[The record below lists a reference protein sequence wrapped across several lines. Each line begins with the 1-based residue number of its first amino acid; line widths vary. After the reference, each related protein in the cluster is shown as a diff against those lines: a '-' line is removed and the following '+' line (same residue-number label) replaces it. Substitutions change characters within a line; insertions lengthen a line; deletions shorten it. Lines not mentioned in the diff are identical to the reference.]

1 MWGIIDIIILVFIL
15 LSAIGGY
22 RKGLISLGIHLFAFV
37 LALLISFVLYRPI
50 GNIIINTTQV
60 DETIQATIQKNAE
73 TMVNTKGF
81 ENDLTKSLVESAENG
96 MLPEVSKELAYNI
109 VYLGTMIVLFLVLR
123 VCLMLVNTVANAIS
137 KLPVLDQVNKLG
149 GAAYG
154 VVRGIIITYAVVLI
168 ISLGIAINPTTKLTQ
183 MINDTYLA
191 KTMMENN
198 ILNVFFVKN
207 G

>member
-22 RKGLISLGIHLFAFV
+22 RKGLILLGIHLFAFV

-81 ENDLTKSLVESAENG
+81 ENDLTKSLVESAKNG

-154 VVRGIIITYAVVLI
+154 VVRGIIITYAVLLI
-168 ISLGIAINPTTKLTQ
+168 ISLGIAINPTTKLAQ

-207 G
+207 

>member
-1 MWGIIDIIILVFIL
+1 MWGIIDIIILGFIL

-81 ENDLTKSLVESAENG
+81 ENNLTKSLVESAENG

-109 VYLGTMIVLFLVLR
+109 VYLGTMIVLFLILR
-123 VCLMLVNTVANAIS
+123 VCLMLVSTVANAIS

-154 VVRGIIITYAVVLI
+154 VVRGIIITYVVLLI
-168 ISLGIAINPTTKLTQ
+168 ISLGIAINPTTKLAQ
-183 MINDTYLA
+183 MIDDTYLA

-198 ILNVFFVKN
+198 ILNVFFVKK
-207 G
+207 

>member
-154 VVRGIIITYAVVLI
+154 VVRGIIITYAVLLI
-168 ISLGIAINPTTKLTQ
+168 ISLGIAINPTTKLAQ
-183 MINDTYLA
+183 MINNTYLA

-207 G
+207 

>member
-37 LALLISFVLYRPI
+37 LALLISLVLYRPI

-154 VVRGIIITYAVVLI
+154 VVRGIIITYAVLLI
-168 ISLGIAINPTTKLTQ
+168 ISLGIAINPTTKLAQ

-207 G
+207 

>member
-22 RKGLISLGIHLFAFV
+22 RKGLVSLGIHLFAFV

-154 VVRGIIITYAVVLI
+154 VVRGIIITYAVLLI
-168 ISLGIAINPTTKLTQ
+168 ISLGIAINPTTTLAQ

-207 G
+207 

>member
-37 LALLISFVLYRPI
+37 LALLISSVLYRPI

-154 VVRGIIITYAVVLI
+154 VVRGIIITYAVLLI
-168 ISLGIAINPTTKLTQ
+168 ISLGIAINPTTKLAQ
-183 MINDTYLA
+183 MIDDTYLA

-207 G
+207 

>member
-81 ENDLTKSLVESAENG
+81 ENDLTKSLVESAKNG

-123 VCLMLVNTVANAIS
+123 VCLILVNTVANAIS

-154 VVRGIIITYAVVLI
+154 VVRGIIITYAVLLI
-168 ISLGIAINPTTKLTQ
+168 ISLGIAINPTTKLAQ

-207 G
+207 

>member
-1 MWGIIDIIILVFIL
+1 MWVIIDIIILVFIL

-60 DETIQATIQKNAE
+60 DETIQVTIQKNAE

-154 VVRGIIITYAVVLI
+154 VVRGIIITYAVLLI
-168 ISLGIAINPTTKLTQ
+168 ISLGIAINPTTKLAQ
-183 MINDTYLA
+183 MIDDTYLA

-207 G
+207 

>member
-154 VVRGIIITYAVVLI
+154 VVRGIIITYAVLLI

-183 MINDTYLA
+183 MIDDTYLA

-207 G
+207 

>member
-73 TMVNTKGF
+73 TMVNTEGF

-154 VVRGIIITYAVVLI
+154 VVRGIIITYAVLLI
-168 ISLGIAINPTTKLTQ
+168 ISLGIAINPTTKLAQ
-183 MINDTYLA
+183 MIDDTYLA

-207 G
+207 

>member
-22 RKGLISLGIHLFAFV
+22 RKGLVSLGIHLFAFV

-81 ENDLTKSLVESAENG
+81 ENDLTKSLVESAKNG

-154 VVRGIIITYAVVLI
+154 VVRGIIITYAVLLI
-168 ISLGIAINPTTKLTQ
+168 ISLGIAINPTTTLAQ

-207 G
+207 

>member
-207 G
+207 

>member
-81 ENDLTKSLVESAENG
+81 ENDLTKSLVESAKNG

-154 VVRGIIITYAVVLI
+154 VVRGIIITYAVLLI
-168 ISLGIAINPTTKLTQ
+168 ISLGIAINPTTKLAQ

-207 G
+207 

>member
-60 DETIQATIQKNAE
+60 DETIQVTIQKNAE

-154 VVRGIIITYAVVLI
+154 VVRGIIITYAVLLI
-168 ISLGIAINPTTKLTQ
+168 ISLGIAINPTTKLAQ
-183 MINDTYLA
+183 MIDDTYLA
-191 KTMMENN
+191 KTMMKNN

-207 G
+207 

>member
-1 MWGIIDIIILVFIL
+1 MWGVIDIIILVFIL

-154 VVRGIIITYAVVLI
+154 VVRGIIITYAVLLI

-183 MINDTYLA
+183 MIDDTYLA

-198 ILNVFFVKN
+198 ILNVFFVKK
-207 G
+207 

>member
-109 VYLGTMIVLFLVLR
+109 VYLGTMIVLFLILR

-154 VVRGIIITYAVVLI
+154 VVRGIIITYAVLLI
-168 ISLGIAINPTTKLTQ
+168 ISLGIAINPTTKLAQ

-191 KTMMENN
+191 KTMLENN

-207 G
+207 

>member
-81 ENDLTKSLVESAENG
+81 ENNLTKSLVESAENG

-154 VVRGIIITYAVVLI
+154 VVRGIIITYAVLLI
-168 ISLGIAINPTTKLTQ
+168 ISLGIAINPTTKLAQ
-183 MINDTYLA
+183 MIDDTYLA

-207 G
+207 

>member
-1 MWGIIDIIILVFIL
+1 MWVIIDIIILVFIL

-60 DETIQATIQKNAE
+60 DETIQVTIQKNAE

-154 VVRGIIITYAVVLI
+154 VVRGIIITYAVLLI
-168 ISLGIAINPTTKLTQ
+168 ISLGIAINPTTKLAQ

-207 G
+207 

>member
-109 VYLGTMIVLFLVLR
+109 VYLGTMILLFLVLR

-154 VVRGIIITYAVVLI
+154 VVRGIIITYAVLLI

-183 MINDTYLA
+183 MIDDTYLA

-198 ILNVFFVKN
+198 ILNVFFVKK
-207 G
+207 

>member
-50 GNIIINTTQV
+50 GDIIINTTQV

-154 VVRGIIITYAVVLI
+154 VVRGIIITYAVLLI
-168 ISLGIAINPTTKLTQ
+168 ISLGIAINPTTTLAQ

-207 G
+207 

>member
-22 RKGLISLGIHLFAFV
+22 RKGLILLGIHLFAFV

-154 VVRGIIITYAVVLI
+154 VVRGIIITYAVLLI
-168 ISLGIAINPTTKLTQ
+168 ISLGIAINPTTTLAQ

-207 G
+207 

>member
-154 VVRGIIITYAVVLI
+154 VVRGIIITYAVLLI
-168 ISLGIAINPTTKLTQ
+168 ISLGIAINPTTKLAQ
-183 MINDTYLA
+183 MIDDTYLA
-191 KTMMENN
+191 KTMMKNN

-207 G
+207 

>member
-154 VVRGIIITYAVVLI
+154 VVRGIIITYAVLLI
-168 ISLGIAINPTTKLTQ
+168 ISLGIAINPTTKLAQ
-183 MINDTYLA
+183 MIDDTYLA

-207 G
+207 

>member
-22 RKGLISLGIHLFAFV
+22 RKGLILLGIHLFAFV

-154 VVRGIIITYAVVLI
+154 VVRGIIITYAVLLI
-168 ISLGIAINPTTKLTQ
+168 ISLGIAINPTTKLAQ

-207 G
+207 

>member
-154 VVRGIIITYAVVLI
+154 VVRGIIITYAVLLI
-168 ISLGIAINPTTKLTQ
+168 ISLVIAINPTTKLAQ

-207 G
+207 

>member
-154 VVRGIIITYAVVLI
+154 VVRGIIITYAVLLI
-168 ISLGIAINPTTKLTQ
+168 ISLGIAINPTTKLAQ

-207 G
+207 

>member
-15 LSAIGGY
+15 LSVIGGY

-154 VVRGIIITYAVVLI
+154 VVRGIIITYAVLLI
-168 ISLGIAINPTTKLTQ
+168 ISLGIAINPTTKLAQ

-207 G
+207 

>member
-154 VVRGIIITYAVVLI
+154 VVRGIIITYALLLI
-168 ISLGIAINPTTKLTQ
+168 ISLGIAMNPTTKLAQ

-207 G
+207 

>member
-73 TMVNTKGF
+73 TMVNTKRF
-81 ENDLTKSLVESAENG
+81 ENDLTKSLVESAKNG

-154 VVRGIIITYAVVLI
+154 VVRGIIITYAVLLI
-168 ISLGIAINPTTKLTQ
+168 ISLGIAINPTTKLAQ

-207 G
+207 

>member
-22 RKGLISLGIHLFAFV
+22 RKGLRSLGIHLFAFV

-154 VVRGIIITYAVVLI
+154 VVRGIIITYAVLLI
-168 ISLGIAINPTTKLTQ
+168 ISLGIAINPTTKLAQ
-183 MINDTYLA
+183 MIDDTYLA

-207 G
+207 

>member
-154 VVRGIIITYAVVLI
+154 VVRGIIITYAVLLI

-183 MINDTYLA
+183 MIDDTYLA

-198 ILNVFFVKN
+198 ILNVFFVKK
-207 G
+207 

>member
-154 VVRGIIITYAVVLI
+154 VVRGIIITYAVLLI
-168 ISLGIAINPTTKLTQ
+168 ISLGIAINPTIKLTQ
-183 MINDTYLA
+183 MIDDTYLA

-207 G
+207 

>member
-81 ENDLTKSLVESAENG
+81 ENDLTKSLVESAKNG

-154 VVRGIIITYAVVLI
+154 VVRGIIITYAVLLI
-168 ISLGIAINPTTKLTQ
+168 ISLVIAINPTTKLAQ

-207 G
+207 

>member
-154 VVRGIIITYAVVLI
+154 VVRGIIITYAILLI
-168 ISLGIAINPTTKLTQ
+168 ISLGIAINPTTKLAQ
-183 MINDTYLA
+183 MIDDTYLA

-207 G
+207 

>member
-154 VVRGIIITYAVVLI
+154 VVRGIIITYAVLLI
-168 ISLGIAINPTTKLTQ
+168 ISLGIAINPTTKLAQ

-191 KTMMENN
+191 KTMLENN

-207 G
+207 

>member
-22 RKGLISLGIHLFAFV
+22 RKGLILLGIHLFAFV

-154 VVRGIIITYAVVLI
+154 VVRGIIITYAVLLI
-168 ISLGIAINPTTKLTQ
+168 ISLGIAINPTTKLAQ
-183 MINDTYLA
+183 MIDDTYLA

-207 G
+207 

>member
-22 RKGLISLGIHLFAFV
+22 RKGLILLGIHLFAFV

-81 ENDLTKSLVESAENG
+81 ENDLTKSLVESAKNG

-154 VVRGIIITYAVVLI
+154 VVRGIIITYAVLLI
-168 ISLGIAINPTTKLTQ
+168 ISLGIAINPTTTLAQ

-207 G
+207 